1 MSSLEHQRYALMN
14 RTTRSEKTKS
24 HIGVTQGLTVQQ
36 VLVANLNVHVLVQL
50 AKLLDWNVHVLIVPL
65 GVLSTVDAGV
75 GAPLL
80 ALTDTDPHEGI
91 LLVHHAS
98 AVDFKMSTLEDKS
111 EPSSPWNNEAGWLL
125 HNSNLGLNYSNV
137 GRRLDN
143 RDPARS
149 SHALELGAHYDP
161 SAVTES
167 DLLLLGAEAC
177 EDIEGHAGLRDDLEG
192 VALVL
197 DHDVHFVLEQVGWD
211 GHELQHPLGFLT
223 AVVAGLGGEIHCTD
237 LDVADRRHFVKRP
250 TNFVVELCVQDVK
263 LEEAHKVF
271 VKIRYT
277 I

>member
-1 MSSLEHQRYALMN
+1 VSSLEHQRYALMN

-50 AKLLDWNVHVLIVPL
+50 TKLLDWNVHVLVVPL

-111 EPSSPWNNEAGWLL
+111 EPSSLWNDEAGWLL
-125 HNSNLGLNYSNV
+125 HNSNLGLNYSYL

-149 SHALELGAHYDP
+149 SHALELGAHDDP

-223 AVVAGLGGEIHCTD
+223 AVVAGLGCEIHCTD
-237 LDVADRRHFVKRP
+237 LDVADW
-250 TNFVVELCVQDVK
+250 
-263 LEEAHKVF
+263 
-271 VKIRYT
+271 
-277 I
+277 